1 MKKQLLSLFVL
12 LFVFLSI
19 SAQKTKIENLP
30 NFDKKPW
37 NFGYYLGINQNSF
50 VVDYRPSNFSNTKVK
65 VEPHIGFIIGVMV
78 EKRLHKN
85 LSLRFE
91 PGLISNSKNL
101 YFSNDNGSF
110 LVKKDS
116 LREVSATFMHL
127 PLLFKFSSDRLRNI
141 KPYVVGGFSLDYNFS
156 ANDKN
161 PDDNFSGQFRTKR
174 WNTMYEVG
182 VGIDFYTPYFKFS
195 PSIRG
200 LFNMNN
206 ELVDDN
212 QGAASPWTGPIER
225 LTTRGIFLKLTFE

>member
-1 MKKQLLSLFVL
+1 MKKILLLLPL
-12 LFVFLSI
+12 LFVVLHT
-19 SAQKTKIENLP
+19 SAQKSKVINLP

-37 NFGYYLGINQNSF
+37 NFGYYLGINKNSY
-50 VVDYRPSNFSNTKVK
+50 VIDYKPSNFSNSKVK

-110 LVKKDS
+110 LAEKDS
-116 LREVSATFMHL
+116 LREVSATYMHL
-127 PLLFKFSSDRLRNI
+127 PLLFKFSADRLNNI
-141 KPYVVGGFSLDYNFS
+141 KPYVVGGLSLDYNFS
-156 ANDKN
+156 ANDNN
-161 PDDNFSGQFRTKR
+161 PDDNFSGEFRTKR

-182 VGIDFYTPYFKFS
+182 IGVDFYTPYFKFS

-206 ELVDDN
+206 ELIDDN
-212 QGAASPWTGPIER
+212 QGEASPWTGPIER

>member
-1 MKKQLLSLFVL
+1 MKKILLLLPL
-12 LFVFLSI
+12 LFVVLHI
-19 SAQKTKIENLP
+19 SAQKSKVTNLP

-37 NFGYYLGINQNSF
+37 NFGYYLGINKNNY
-50 VVDYRPSNFSNTKVK
+50 VIDYKPSNFSNSKVK
-65 VEPHIGFIIGVMV
+65 VEPHVGFIIGVMA

-110 LVKKDS
+110 LAEKDS
-116 LREVSATFMHL
+116 LREVSATYMHL
-127 PLLFKFSSDRLRNI
+127 PLLFKFSADRLDNI
-141 KPYVVGGFSLDYNFS
+141 KPYVVGGLSLDYNFS
-156 ANDKN
+156 ANDNN
-161 PDDNFSGQFRTKR
+161 PDDNFSGEFRTKR

-182 VGIDFYTPYFKFS
+182 IGVDFYTPYFKFS

-206 ELVDDN
+206 ELIDDN
-212 QGAASPWTGPIER
+212 QGEASPWTGPIER
-225 LTTRGIFLKLTFE
+225 LTTRGVFLKLTFE